1 MTESQRERIN
11 PGPSRRGYLQHTTH
25 AADTAP
31 PLPRLITKKSLC
43 VYFGLVNARGRM
55 NYHRL
60 YLRVLT
66 PEVIDALGM
75 SAEQMR
81 HPGMKEFDAVQ
92 SATLRE
98 ILKIGG

>member
-1 MTESQRERIN
+1 MADSQRERTH
-11 PGPSRRGYLQHTTH
+11 PGPSPFGHWQHTTH
-25 AADTAP
+25 TADTA